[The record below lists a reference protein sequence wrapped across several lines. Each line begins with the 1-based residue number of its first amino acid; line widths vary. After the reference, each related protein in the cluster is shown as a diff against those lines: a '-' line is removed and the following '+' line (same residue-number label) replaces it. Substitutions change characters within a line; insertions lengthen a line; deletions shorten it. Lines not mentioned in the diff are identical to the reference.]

1 MTPLIKL
8 NCFGE
13 AIRDLL
19 VRKLTSLRSLKQ
31 TNLVKLIYY
40 SFAVITIFIKSYF
53 RSPDSKYVVFG
64 GEDDLVNVYSLEE
77 KRVVVRGQGHKSW
90 VSVVAFD
97 HLNISYGEL
106 PDGLDFSGQNQIL
119 QYIGYSFKNE
129 YLL

>member
-1 MTPLIKL
+1 MFVK
-8 NCFGE
+8 
-13 AIRDLL
+13 
-19 VRKLTSLRSLKQ
+19 
-31 TNLVKLIYY
+31 TN
-40 SFAVITIFIKSYF
+40 F

-97 HLNISYGEL
+97 HFNISYGEL
-106 PDGLDFSGQNQIL
+106 PDGLDFSGNNF
-119 QYIGYSFKNE
+119 GCSFKFGS